1 MKRVIFILIVS
12 SALMYNHSLVG
23 QNWFTTGNAVLP
35 GQFLGSTNTMPLDI
49 HTDNAFLL
57 RVNPIG
63 LTNINGSMVQTN
75 GYVGINTPEP
85 RSYLHINGPNNSGF
99 PGGGYR
105 RWMQTGVF
113 NLENSDNLF
122 TGLLPMGLNRSDAV
136 WVWGDDSSGEPTN
149 YSRFIF
155 TGAAGVDGSCTDCP
169 TNSTG
174 REGREVM
181 RLAPNGRVGV
191 GPLFETNPG
200 GINSNI
206 HNHMEGTLPVWFQ
219 QSNETGTGGAATDG
233 LRIGITSNSNAYM
246 FNQENNPL
254 IFSTGNTT
262 SQLTRE
268 RFRITHIG
276 VPGMPNN
283 GGYPDNFTRIGISLN
298 PLSPV
303 SLPRSLIHMGTN
315 VAEIGPSTQGWRPWM
330 NTGVYMNEQLDNMY
344 VGLKFE
350 GTQRADA
357 VVAWGANQTVEDG
370 QDNLRFIFAR
380 SALSGGGD
388 AESVSIDG
396 LEVGRF
402 APTGNFGIGNFYT
415 NGLNEQ
421 PTQKLDVDGTARLRQ
436 MPSDPPN
443 ALITGVQVTG
453 AGDYVLNYLEFSQ
466 DPNEVLNGE
475 GDWVNISG
483 ALCDWNIVNGGAD
496 VAMGYPGACVDRAT
510 GIGTDTPES
519 KLEVDFSGNLPVG
532 FNDIAVDA
540 TIATYNEGNS
550 FNRIAV
556 RGIARNDYE
565 ELIFNQYGGYF
576 SGYGGRFTYG
586 VFGDAL
592 RSPYLNQNTENA
604 GVYGR
609 SQDVSEAGQNIGVK
623 GFAQNSKFNYGVRGD
638 ALYDSGMGGAQPDYN
653 YGVYGKA
660 CLASQ
665 RNYGVYGTICQ
676 GSPGYAGYF
685 DGALYATSGPWG
697 PSDASLKQ
705 NIEPFENALDII
717 SQLQPK
723 TYEFIP
729 DINSEIN
736 LPQGS
741 QIGLI
746 SQELEEVLPNLVRST
761 VHPGSN
767 DEEGNVIHSELE
779 FKAVNYTGLIPVLI
793 AGMKEQQA
801 IIESQNEVLAQM
813 MEQLANM
820 QQQIN
825 DCCNSGDGNRSM
837 PTGVIQ
843 PQDFNNQKS
852 VEGGNELFQ
861 NIPNPF
867 RESTTI
873 SYMLEEGG
881 RVQLSV
887 YDANGKVI
895 TTLVDARQDS
905 GRHSTVWNANG
916 MPAGVYH
923 YALYVDGELL
933 VKRAIKLQE

>member
-1 MKRVIFILIVS
+1 
-12 SALMYNHSLVG
+12 
-23 QNWFTTGNAVLP
+23 
-35 GQFLGSTNTMPLDI
+35 
-49 HTDNAFLL
+49 
-57 RVNPIG
+57 
-63 LTNINGSMVQTN
+63 
-75 GYVGINTPEP
+75 
-85 RSYLHINGPNNSGF
+85 
-99 PGGGYR
+99 
-105 RWMQTGVF
+105 
-113 NLENSDNLF
+113 
-122 TGLLPMGLNRSDAV
+122 
-136 WVWGDDSSGEPTN
+136 
-149 YSRFIF
+149 
-155 TGAAGVDGSCTDCP
+155 
-169 TNSTG
+169 
-174 REGREVM
+174 
-181 RLAPNGRVGV
+181 
-191 GPLFETNPG
+191 
-200 GINSNI
+200 
-206 HNHMEGTLPVWFQ
+206 
-219 QSNETGTGGAATDG
+219 
-233 LRIGITSNSNAYM
+233 
-246 FNQENNPL
+246 
-254 IFSTGNTT
+254 
-262 SQLTRE
+262 
-268 RFRITHIG
+268 
-276 VPGMPNN
+276 
-283 GGYPDNFTRIGISLN
+283 
-298 PLSPV
+298 
-303 SLPRSLIHMGTN
+303 
-315 VAEIGPSTQGWRPWM
+315 
-330 NTGVYMNEQLDNMY
+330 
-344 VGLKFE
+344 
-350 GTQRADA
+350 
-357 VVAWGANQTVEDG
+357 
-370 QDNLRFIFAR
+370 
-380 SALSGGGD
+380 
-388 AESVSIDG
+388 
-396 LEVGRF
+396 
-402 APTGNFGIGNFYT
+402 
-415 NGLNEQ
+415 
-421 PTQKLDVDGTARLRQ
+421 
-436 MPSDPPN
+436 
-443 ALITGVQVTG
+443 
-453 AGDYVLNYLEFSQ
+453 
-466 DPNEVLNGE
+466 
-475 GDWVNISG
+475 
-483 ALCDWNIVNGGAD
+483 
-496 VAMGYPGACVDRAT
+496 MGYPGACVDRAT